1 LSERPILVVEGVSYA
16 YSRQRRALDGIS
28 LEVPEGSF
36 TALLGPN
43 GAGKTTLIALITRM
57 FAAPAGR
64 IEIAGHDLA
73 KEPLRALA
81 AIGVVFQRPTLDLDL
96 TVVQN
101 LRYAGRLHG
110 LSGASARE
118 RIATGLAWL
127 GLEAHAHLPV
137 RTLSGGMRR
146 RVELVR
152 ALLHRPRLLLLDE
165 PTVGLDIDSR
175 RTIVDDVHRLCSEER
190 LAVLWA
196 THLVDEVRYGDRVV
210 VLHEGRVRAQG
221 RLEALL
227 RTTGAS
233 DLAGAYRQLTE
244 PARIL

>member
-1 LSERPILVVEGVSYA
+1 LSARPVLIVDGVSYA
-16 YSRQRRALDGIS
+16 YTRQRRALDAVA

-43 GAGKTTLIALITRM
+43 GAGKTTLMALITRL
-57 FAAPAGR
+57 FATPEGR

-73 KEPLRALA
+73 REPLRALA

-96 TVVQN
+96 TVAQN
-101 LRYAGRLHG
+101 LRYAARLHG
-110 LSGASARE
+110 LTGALARE
-118 RIATGLAWL
+118 RIAEGLAWL
-127 GLEAHAHLPV
+127 GLEGHARVPV

-152 ALLHRPRLLLLDE
+152 ALLHAPRLLLLDE
-165 PTVGLDIDSR
+165 PTVGLDIDAR
-175 RTIVDDVHRLCSEER
+175 RTIVDDVHRLCAEDR
-190 LAVLWA
+190 LAALWA
-196 THLVDEVRYGDRVV
+196 THLVDEVRGGDRVV

-227 RTTGAS
+227 RTTGGA
-233 DLAGAYRQLTE
+233 DLAAAYRRLTE
-244 PARIL
+244 PAGAA